1 MTLQELQQHALQLL
15 PHERQTLIQTL
26 QNSLNPTPPQT
37 PRTPGLLRGTLS
49 DTFFDPLPETEL
61 QLWE

>member
-1 MTLQELQQHALQLL
+1 MTLQELQQQALQLP

-26 QNSLNPTPPQT
+26 QNSLPTPPPT
-37 PRTPGLLRGTLS
+37 PRIPGLLRGTLR
-49 DTFFDPLPETEL
+49 DAFFEPLPETEL